1 MVTASHRRGA
11 EGWLIRAASLASVDN
26 RRPETLMGSYFI
38 RVNTGSFNMLE
49 KMISGGETGANQA
62 TWRAATAF
70 GVPTGGWVPKGFL
83 TEDGPHPEFAEQYG
97 AAELP
102 TDSEPARIEQNVQG
116 ADATLWFGRTTTSGA
131 HATAAACLAFGR
143 PYMPVY
149 PGASFEPA
157 HIAAWIVENK
167 IKTLNVAG
175 NREHEEPGIS
185 DRVEH
190 FLGEVLKQL
199 GHERA

>member
-1 MVTASHRRGA
+1 
-11 EGWLIRAASLASVDN
+11 
-26 RRPETLMGSYFI
+26 
-38 RVNTGSFNMLE
+38 
-49 KMISGGETGANQA
+49 MISGGETGANQA
-62 TWRAATAF
+62 TWRAAVAF
-70 GVPTGGWVPKGFL
+70 GIPTGGWVPKGFL
-83 TEDGPHPEFAEQYG
+83 TECGLDREFTQRCG

-102 TDSEPARIEQNVQG
+102 TDSEPARIEQNVQD

-131 HATAAACLAFGR
+131 HATAAACLALGR

-157 HIAAWIVENK
+157 HIVSWIVENK

-185 DRVEH
+185 GRVEQ